1 MSRYRRAELGAAFGY
16 TPGEQPEDSGGWLK
30 LNSNESPLPPSSRVA
45 AAVAEA
51 AADLTRYPDPNAEP
65 LRSALARHHGVAPDQ
80 VFVANGADQ
89 VLDCCYRAFASP
101 GDPVVRTEPSY
112 SLLPVL
118 ATLFSAKDIAVPV
131 DVGGALPADFAT
143 RSAVLR
149 IVVNPN
155 SPTGHW
161 IEPGGLEARLA
172 PASGIVAIDEA
183 YCDFAPASCIPL
195 LAAHPTWL
203 VIRTLSK
210 SHALAGL
217 RVGYAVGDRD
227 VIADLNSVK
236 DSYPVDRCAIAG
248 AVAALGDGD
257 HHRLIVDTVRQE
269 RTRITDVLSDLDWLV
284 DPSEANFV
292 FARPPQGMAASD
304 VAEHLRGDRI
314 LVRHF
319 TVPGLDD
326 HLRISVGDRAATD
339 RLLAAIAKLGV
350 AP

>member
-1 MSRYRRAELGAAFGY
+1 M
-16 TPGEQPEDSGGWLK
+16 
-30 LNSNESPLPPSSRVA
+30 
-45 AAVAEA
+45 
-51 AADLTRYPDPNAEP
+51 
-65 LRSALARHHGVAPDQ
+65 
-80 VFVANGADQ
+80 
-89 VLDCCYRAFASP
+89 
-101 GDPVVRTEPSY
+101 
-112 SLLPVL
+112 
-118 ATLFSAKDIAVPV
+118 
-131 DVGGALPADFAT
+131 GGALPADFAT

-161 IEPGGLEARLA
+161 IEPGVLEARLA

-284 DPSEANFV
+284 EPSEANFV

-326 HLRISVGDRAATD
+326 RLRISVGDRAATD